1 LGAQYQVGTAG
12 VAEVRYVGNHTFR
25 QFQALNTNPEIDNI
39 QAYFPGYDTGVT
51 PCATSTAYGFGRPNC
66 DNFLVNTV
74 ANTAFS
80 IYQGLQTSFTAR
92 NFHHWLGTVSYTYS
106 RTIDNNSE
114 IYATGAG
121 GNTSNYA
128 QDPLNTDIGERGVS
142 GNSYPNVIG
151 LQMAYT
157 EPWYHEQRG
166 IIGRLLGGYSFNAFY
181 TFNGGQPYNPIQN
194 ALAVESPNVLSDVT
208 ANAAINP
215 TLAETSFCDFAFG
228 QNFGPSCRPI
238 LSNKAAPPSSV
249 GINLGP
255 GGYVDYVT
263 GNPTTPSAEHWLWN
277 NQYEAI
283 ARGNPFPGV
292 GRNILRGDSFNNLD
306 LTVGKTVK
314 TTERVTMILQISAF
328 NALNRGYYGTPDA
341 NIEDTLISNFLSTF
355 QNGGGG
361 ESPAAGGAFSQGP
374 GNRNVQLSAKIVF

>member
-1 LGAQYQVGTAG
+1 
-12 VAEVRYVGNHTFR
+12 
-25 QFQALNTNPEIDNI
+25 
-39 QAYFPGYDTGVT
+39 
-51 PCATSTAYGFGRPNC
+51 
-66 DNFLVNTV
+66 
-74 ANTAFS
+74 
-80 IYQGLQTSFTAR
+80 
-92 NFHHWLGTVSYTYS
+92 
-106 RTIDNNSE
+106 
-114 IYATGAG
+114 
-121 GNTSNYA
+121 
-128 QDPLNTDIGERGVS
+128 LNTDVGERGVS
-142 GNSYPNVIG
+142 GNSYPSVIG

-194 ALAVESPNVLSDVT
+194 ALAVQSPSVLSDVT

-238 LSNKAAPPSSV
+238 LSNSSAPPSSV

-263 GNPTTPSAEHWLWN
+263 GSPTTPSAEHWLWN

-306 LTVGKTVK
+306 LTVGKSVK

-328 NALNRGYYGTPDA
+328 NALNRGYYGTPDV
-341 NIEDTLISNFLSTF
+341 NIEDTLINNFLSTF